1 MLEAIRSAERTI
13 NFATYVYWTGSIA
26 PEFAEALA
34 ERAEAGVEVNVL
46 LDAVGAAKMDRA
58 LIDRLEDAGAKV
70 AWFRPPKW
78 YTLHKLNNRTH
89 RKILVVDGR
98 VGFTGGVGIAEE
110 WTGNC
115 EDPGHWRD
123 THVRVEGPAARDL
136 FGGFLDNWAEA
147 TQCILSGPDH
157 LPDID
162 GFDDGVQVQVTRS
175 TAEKGSTDAEHLFY
189 AAIAC
194 AQERIWLTTAYFAPR
209 RAFVEALCEAVGRG
223 VDVRVLTNGP
233 HIDKQVVRQ
242 AGHRTYERMLE
253 CGSRI
258 FEYQRTML
266 HAKVMIVD
274 ANWATVG
281 VDQLRQPLVR
291 PQRRAQP
298 VAARPGDRGRAGE
311 ALPGRPGRRPRAR
324 PGRLAVP
331 PGPPAG
337 GQGAGQRRRPP
348 GAVAGAR
355 PRHHPGPGGR
365 PARRRPGRRRRPGG
379 RAAAAGG
386 HGAAEHAGEE
396 LFRARAARFLRRRL
410 DPEAATG
417 LALTVA
423 LGLVFAAALGFGLVA
438 DMVTSETGPL
448 PPRRQRRRLGGR
460 ERHPG
465 LDLVPGRWS
474 PGWARPS
481 PCSPSR
487 SPWGA
492 GVAAPAAA
500 WPCSPSWSRWW
511 SART

>member
-1 MLEAIRSAERTI
+1 
-13 NFATYVYWTGSIA
+13 
-26 PEFAEALA
+26 
-34 ERAEAGVEVNVL
+34 
-46 LDAVGAAKMDRA
+46 MDRS
-58 LIDRLEDAGAKV
+58 LIDQLDDAGAKV

-136 FGGFLDNWAEA
+136 LGGFLDNWAEA

-157 LPDID
+157 LPDVA
-162 GFDDGVQVQVTRS
+162 GFDDGIQVQVTRS

-194 AQERIWLTTAYFAPR
+194 ARERIWLTTAYFAPR

-253 CGSRI
+253 CGVRI

-281 VDQLRQPLVR
+281 SINFDNRSFALNDELNLSLRDREV
-291 PQRRAQP
+291 
-298 VAARPGDRGRAGE
+298 VAGLEKHFLADTDDARELSLAGW
-311 ALPGRPGRRPRAR
+311 RAR
-324 PGRLAVP
+324 PV
-331 PGPPAG
+331 
-337 GQGAGQRRRPP
+337 
-348 GAVAGAR
+348 
-355 PRHHPGPGGR
+355 
-365 PARRRPGRRRRPGG
+365 ARRARELASAAVRR
-379 RAAAAGG
+379 
-386 HGAAEHAGEE
+386 E
-396 LFRARAARFLRRRL
+396 L
-410 DPEAATG
+410 
-417 LALTVA
+417 
-423 LGLVFAAALGFGLVA
+423 
-438 DMVTSETGPL
+438 
-448 PPRRQRRRLGGR
+448 
-460 ERHPG
+460 
-465 LDLVPGRWS
+465 
-474 PGWARPS
+474 
-481 PCSPSR
+481 
-487 SPWGA
+487 
-492 GVAAPAAA
+492 
-500 WPCSPSWSRWW
+500 
-511 SART
+511 